1 MDEAGRMNQEVDFSD
16 EPSVVFIEETTT
28 TKDDNRRRANEL
40 ERDQFVQCVQ
50 IGRLSCNKKSL

>member
-1 MDEAGRMNQEVDFSD
+1 MNQEVDFSD

-50 IGRLSCNKKSL
+50 IGRLSCNKKLCR